1 MLNLFKNAS
10 IKNKLQVVIL
20 LTSAS
25 VLLLST
31 ITLTTA
37 DLLNYRQKMVHDLFI
52 LADLVGINSV
62 AGILFDDNYATE
74 DNIAALKANKH
85 ITVAHIF
92 AKDGKLFASYFKN
105 KIPIQSQL
113 STLSEHYIKY
123 SGYNKYNP
131 EFMNGY
137 FFTTSCVVVF
147 KRIIFEG
154 RFLGTVFIKSDL
166 IDFYERLLWETL
178 IVIIVLSL
186 SLLLAFFLASKFQE
200 VITVPVYKL
209 LDVMQ
214 LISNDK
220 DYAQRANKIAN
231 DELGDLVDGFNEM
244 LAKIELRNQKLRE
257 YKNHLEDKVNVRTLD
272 LAKARD
278 EALAANKAKSA
289 FLANM
294 SHELRTPLN
303 GILGY
308 TQIMGRDKNL
318 PEKYEAGVDII
329 QRSGEYLLT
338 LINDILDLS
347 KIEADKI
354 ELYPTDFNF
363 TNFIQSITEIFE
375 MRAKQKGITFV
386 YRKVSHLSEGVH
398 ADEKRVRQI
407 LINLLGNAIK
417 FTKEGSFSLTVG
429 YYDNKIRFQIE
440 DTGIG
445 IEQQE
450 VEQIFNP
457 FQQVGDKKMQ
467 AEGTG
472 LGLSITKKLVEMMG
486 GKLHV
491 ESTIGKGSVFW
502 TELDLPVA
510 TSFIGLDT
518 VKEPDITGFKGGKQT
533 ILIADDKEVNRSV
546 LINLLV
552 PLGFEIIEAVDGQE
566 CVTKTLEHKPNLIL
580 TDLIMPIVDGIEAC
594 KQIRHIPEM
603 KDIAII
609 MVSASVFE
617 EHQQLSVKVGCT
629 DFLPKPVVAGDLLK
643 KLQKYLK
650 IQWIYGNSESPDQK
664 NETTSNEEL
673 IGPSKEQADILYDL
687 AMMGDLGGIVEK
699 LDEFEQQDSS
709 LSVFANKIRKLAK
722 EFEEEKISDIIEE
735 YVNI

>member
-1 MLNLFKNAS
+1 MRNLFKNAS

-31 ITLTTA
+31 IAFTTS
-37 DLLNYRQKMVHDLFI
+37 DLLSYRQKMVHDLFI
-52 LADLVGINSV
+52 LADLVGISSA
-62 AGILFDDNYATE
+62 AGILFDDSYATE

-85 ITVAHIF
+85 IILAHIF
-92 AKDGKLFASYFKN
+92 TKDGNLFANYFK
-105 KIPIQSQL
+105 
-113 STLSEHYIKY
+113 
-123 SGYNKYNP
+123 YNVEKQP
-131 EFMNGY
+131 EFNKLSKYYAKRGKNTKHNVNQQS
-137 FFTTSCVVVF
+137 FFFKSSHVDVF
-147 KRIIFEG
+147 KPIFFEDK
-154 RFLGTVFIKSDL
+154 FLGTVFIRSDL
-166 IDFYERLLWETL
+166 IGFYERLMWETF
-178 IVIIVLSL
+178 IVITVLSL
-186 SLLLAFFLASKFQE
+186 SLLLAFFLASRFQK
-200 VITVPVYKL
+200 VVTVPIDKL
-209 LDVMQ
+209 LDVMR

-220 DYAQRANKIAN
+220 DYAKRADKTAN

-244 LAKIELRNQKLRE
+244 LENIELRNDKLRE
-257 YKNHLEDKVNVRTLD
+257 YKNDLENKVKIRTVD

-278 EALAANKAKSA
+278 EALSANKAKST

-347 KIEADKI
+347 KIEADRI

-363 TNFIQSITEIFE
+363 TNFLQSITEIFE
-375 MRAKQKGITFV
+375 MRAKQKGISFV
-386 YRKVSHLSEGVH
+386 YKKASNLPEGVCG
-398 ADEKRVRQI
+398 DEKRLRQI

-417 FTKEGSFSLTVG
+417 FTKEGSFGLTVG
-429 YYDNKIRFQIE
+429 YHDNKIRFQIE

-445 IEQQE
+445 IEQE
-450 VEQIFNP
+450 EIKQIFNP
-457 FQQVGDKKMQ
+457 FQQVGDKKIQ

-472 LGLSITKKLVEMMG
+472 LGLSITKKLVEIMG

-510 TSFIGLDT
+510 TNFIGLGK
-518 VKEPDITGFKGGKQT
+518 VKEPDITGFKGDKQT
-533 ILIADDKEVNRSV
+533 ILIADDKEVNRLV
-546 LINLLV
+546 LINLLT

-566 CVTKTLEHKPNLIL
+566 CVTKTLEHKPDLIL

-594 KQIRHIPEM
+594 KQIRQIPEI
-603 KDIAII
+603 KNIAII

-629 DFLPKPVVAGDLLK
+629 DFLPKPVVAGDLLE
-643 KLQKYLK
+643 KLQQYLE
-650 IQWIYGNSESPDQK
+650 IQWIYGNAESSNQK
-664 NETTSNEEL
+664 EETISNEEL
-673 IGPSKEQADILYDL
+673 IGPSKEQTDILYDL
-687 AMMGDLGGIVEK
+687 AMMGDLGGIVKK
-699 LDEFEQQDSS
+699 LDEFEQQDSKI
-709 LSVFANKIRKLAK
+709 SVFANKLRNLAK
-722 EFEEEKISDIIEE
+722 DFDEERISNLIEGYLE
-735 YVNI
+735 S